1 MKHPTNETLECK
13 ICYQYQSWLYYVIHA
28 SVFIN
33 DFLKAVYL
41 TDRNLTI
48 CFREQYGHN
57 Q

>member
-1 MKHPTNETLECK
+1 MKHWNAK
-13 ICYQYQSWLYYVIHA
+13 FVININRGYHVIHA

-57 Q
+57 QYNS